1 MGERKRIHRQDPAR
15 TGPIRNFSNLYR
27 RFDVPYDSRQTG
39 YRKVAEAASPS
50 GIDNN
55 PVSQA
60 VELGY
65 QIIET
70 YLQTGRQAAGQFND
84 RAYSMRP
91 TNDKVPDLLS
101 RIARSYGEMLPIW
114 LELAGSLVK
123 VDRPPTSVPPPSDVR
138 TTTNGIPNNGSKGV
152 ALEVV
157 SRRPVRVSLEL
168 REPPNGVALTT
179 HGLRAIDPDKPP
191 LTDVSFL
198 PGGNN
203 GCSSL
208 RIAIPDG
215 HPSGVYSGVIVDCE
229 TGESRGTLSI
239 RIAD

>member
-1 MGERKRIHRQDPAR
+1 MGERKRIHRQDPTR
-15 TGPIRNFSNLYR
+15 TGPIRNFSNVYR
-27 RFDVPYDSRQTG
+27 RPDISSGSRQTA

-55 PVSQA
+55 PVAQA

-84 RAYSMRP
+84 RAYAVRP

-114 LELAGSLVK
+114 LELAGSLVR
-123 VDRPPTSVPPPSDVR
+123 VDRPPASVPRAWDVG
-138 TTTNGIPNNGSKGV
+138 TSANDVQNNGSKAV
-152 ALEVV
+152 ALELV

-168 REPPNGVALTT
+168 REPPNGVLLTT

-191 LTDVSFL
+191 LTDVSFV
-198 PGGNN
+198 PGGTN
-203 GCSSL
+203 GCGSL

-215 HPSGVYSGVIVDCE
+215 HPSGLYSGVIVDRE